1 MAREDGFKLQVPKLK
16 KETNFIEWRETLES
30 ALGTKHLKHFLYYDV
45 QKPYF
50 VELPTSADEN
60 PWTNIHNQLP
70 KEVKDRKAQGTFSAT
85 YDENSVNLPDML
97 IDLAIS
103 SSLIVIVD
111 EALFAI
117 YTNSDDFKKARSDWV
132 KNVEKVRI
140 VVRSSIAYE
149 NVHLFKHP
157 NVYRAFATVVSQF
170 AKETKLE
177 RIDVKRRLSKLKC
190 YDLKTYVNDFKRL
203 LVELD
208 HAGGDRNS
216 EEILTMFVD
225 NIPNSKYLTYKTMFP
240 GTTIMDAFNYFKQ
253 IGERQANFKKSEQQ
267 SDRTYTKVRKVK
279 QTSREVKLN
288 QVISIKKVTV
298 PRRCTKCGGFGHLV
312 QECPTRVPVCHRCGS
327 ENHFK
332 KDCKVKK
339 IYVECTGED
348 EDENPTEVQRTDE
361 EQDQTDDMDGI
372 WDSDSSSVVLRT
384 VRTSKSCSTSPCS
397 CRFGTHCLQLVLDS
411 GASQSITGS
420 KELLVDQ
427 KPMSST
433 LVINAFGG
441 HSVASLKGTLKVM
454 LTNNVELVIPNVLYC
469 KEVDGNILSVEH
481 LVREGLTVH
490 VDKSG
495 AHLFKQARKI
505 YSGTYQDGSY
515 LMHATATYKPK
526 EAVQALVTKVSPE
539 LTHARFGHASVP
551 YLKRAGLP
559 AVAGGFCMACSA
571 GKQTRRHVKKQ
582 AS

>member
-1 MAREDGFKLQVPKLK
+1 MAKDGFKLQVPKLK

-30 ALGTKHLKHFLYYDV
+30 ALGTKHLKRFLYYNV

-85 YDENSVNLPDML
+85 YDENSVTLPDML

-240 GTTIMDAFNYFKQ
+240 GTTIMNNWINYLLEAAM
-253 IGERQANFKKSEQQ
+253 IHLASIAIV
-267 SDRTYTKVRKVK
+267 TCVVCV
-279 QTSREVKLN
+279 TS
-288 QVISIKKVTV
+288 
-298 PRRCTKCGGFGHLV
+298 
-312 QECPTRVPVCHRCGS
+312 HR
-327 ENHFK
+327 
-332 KDCKVKK
+332 
-339 IYVECTGED
+339 
-348 EDENPTEVQRTDE
+348 
-361 EQDQTDDMDGI
+361 
-372 WDSDSSSVVLRT
+372 
-384 VRTSKSCSTSPCS
+384 
-397 CRFGTHCLQLVLDS
+397 
-411 GASQSITGS
+411 
-420 KELLVDQ
+420 
-427 KPMSST
+427 
-433 LVINAFGG
+433 
-441 HSVASLKGTLKVM
+441 
-454 LTNNVELVIPNVLYC
+454 
-469 KEVDGNILSVEH
+469 ILP
-481 LVREGLTVH
+481 
-490 VDKSG
+490 
-495 AHLFKQARKI
+495 
-505 YSGTYQDGSY
+505 DGS
-515 LMHATATYKPK
+515 
-526 EAVQALVTKVSPE
+526 
-539 LTHARFGHASVP
+539 
-551 YLKRAGLP
+551 
-559 AVAGGFCMACSA
+559 
-571 GKQTRRHVKKQ
+571 
-582 AS
+582 